1 MASTAGQ
8 SLFTLVSTVM
18 GQAAD
23 EAKKAAQAVLGTTV
37 SDIETYFKT
46 TPTQDIFYDFGQKSA
61 EFFQKG
67 FELVMDKNDAELAT
81 KFAVSQAGIKLTTVA
96 MQEASEG
103 LVRAA
108 DVAIGQSVNMG
119 ESSRELFASITSRM
133 GGEIANLTEGGVAA
147 ASDQVRRTLALTQ
160 EFSREAS
167 ARMIQTSSGQV
178 VDLFSYLPGF
188 DKSMET
194 TREALLM
201 NSKTYFRASQDLTE
215 KALTDTTLIARGFHL
230 SSGDLT
236 EFLLRDMEKTGK
248 ASGDTAMQ
256 VAAAAFA
263 AADALGASSR
273 ITMDQIKLMMN
284 DVEKFGNS
292 SAGQLAVASK
302 QLEELGLSVSSLD
315 KMIGAFSNLDGAI
328 AKANDLASIFGVQ
341 LDSMEAMYLAAED
354 PTRLMETIRTQLL
367 EQGVDVENMSQSQLK
382 ALASSVGLTV
392 AEVKRFLRGDLVTSY
407 DEAFSEIDASMQD
420 NLADSEALA
429 ARAARNASDGSQMTA
444 DQAKA
449 AQAARLAAATVTQ
462 EIADVTAK
470 ANDGVRALQAS
481 LIESQKAV
489 YTETLKNSKVFLEDF
504 VAELPR
510 FQDMA
515 LKTSRQIL
523 DNVAATL
530 RGAGSVTG
538 GAAPGP
544 APAATAP
551 APAAPAAASPAPPV
565 VAPPPAP
572 ALPPPAPSPP
582 PPAAPAPVPPA
593 PAPAPPP
600 PPAPI
605 TQADAEILAKAIV
618 DALAGSAAAAG
629 PITVEIKIDPT
640 LNQLVAGAS
649 GLGRVPVSA
658 PSTP

>member
-1 MASTAGQ
+1 M
-8 SLFTLVSTVM
+8 
-18 GQAAD
+18 
-23 EAKKAAQAVLGTTV
+23 
-37 SDIETYFKT
+37 
-46 TPTQDIFYDFGQKSA
+46 
-61 EFFQKG
+61 
-67 FELVMDKNDAELAT
+67 
-81 KFAVSQAGIKLTTVA
+81 IK
-96 MQEASEG
+96 
-103 LVRAA
+103 
-108 DVAIGQSVNMG
+108 
-119 ESSRELFASITSRM
+119 
-133 GGEIANLTEGGVAA
+133 
-147 ASDQVRRTLALTQ
+147 
-160 EFSREAS
+160 
-167 ARMIQTSSGQV
+167 TSSGQV

-429 ARAARNASDGSQMTA
+429 ERAARNASDGSQMTA

-530 RGAGSVTG
+530 RGAGSVAG

-658 PSTP
+658 PGTP